1 MDYRFHHLH
10 LICRDLE
17 QMIEFFTAALGA
29 QLVARRKLGN
39 ADGAMLDLTGVPV
52 WLRGLRP
59 GEEIDAEPK
68 GKRFGYDHIGVAVD
82 NLYDAYLELVAKGI
96 TFTMPPANQEAK
108 VAFFEGPDH
117 LQVELFQP

>member
-17 QMIEFFTAALGA
+17 QMIEFFTGALGA

-39 ADGAMLDLTGVPV
+39 ADGAVLDLTGVPV

-82 NLYDAYLELVAKGI
+82 NLYDAYLELVAKGAV
-96 TFTMPPANQEAK
+96 FTMPPTNREAK

>member
-39 ADGAMLDLTGVPV
+39 ADGAVLDLTGVPV

-82 NLYDAYLELVAKGI
+82 NLYDAYLELVAKGVV
-96 TFTMPPANQEAK
+96 FTMPPANQEAK